1 MAQSSQK
8 PKMRLSVDDY
18 GSRRARYHGLRAV
31 ARALG
36 FRDFVEVPR
45 PRSRKQPHKYRP
57 STDISAFLS
66 FATNRSA
73 SSGTGP

>member
-8 PKMRLSVDDY
+8 PKMGLSGGDY
-18 GSRRARYHGLRAV
+18 GSRRAHFHGLRAV

-36 FRDFVEVPR
+36 FRDFVELRR

-57 STDISAFLS
+57 S
-66 FATNRSA
+66 FATDRSA
-73 SSGTGP
+73 SSGRGP